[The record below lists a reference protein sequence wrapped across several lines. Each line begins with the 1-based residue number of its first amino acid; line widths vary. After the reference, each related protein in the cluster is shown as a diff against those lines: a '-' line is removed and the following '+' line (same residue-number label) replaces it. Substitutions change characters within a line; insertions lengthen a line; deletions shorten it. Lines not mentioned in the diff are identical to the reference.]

1 MLLSF
6 SLNSREQYLYN
17 IMESTPDK
25 SAGEGGCIS
34 CNFYVLSRIPANR
47 QTAINRRSRA
57 IVMGK
62 DGTAR
67 NFEKI
72 ECSRDDDRCGAVRRG
87 K

>member
-1 MLLSF
+1 
-6 SLNSREQYLYN
+6 
-17 IMESTPDK
+17 MEATRVK
-25 SAGEGGCIS
+25 SAGVGGCIS
-34 CNFYVLSRIPANR
+34 RNSYVLSRIPVNR

-62 DGTAR
+62 DGAAR

-72 ECSRDDDRCGAVRRG
+72 EYGRDDDRCGAVRRG